1 MDVMI
6 QAARH
11 KVWPYRLSDH
21 AGEYWSSQPELI
33 MNKVARRHVIL
44 SKPKDD
50 ISDVR
55 GPKAGPHE

>member
-21 AGEYWSSQPELI
+21 AGESCSSRPGLF

-44 SKPKDD
+44 SE
-50 ISDVR
+50 IE
-55 GPKAGPHE
+55 G